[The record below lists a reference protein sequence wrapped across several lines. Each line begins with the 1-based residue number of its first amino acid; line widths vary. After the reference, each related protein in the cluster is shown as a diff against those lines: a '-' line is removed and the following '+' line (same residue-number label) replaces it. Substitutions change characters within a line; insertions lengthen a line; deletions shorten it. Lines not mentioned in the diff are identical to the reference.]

1 MVTVVYCF
9 AGFFPSYF
17 GHHHGLGGHGPPP
30 PVPPVMDPAL
40 SPWGAAA
47 NPHFAAAAMAA
58 AAAEHLRSNPVAA
71 AAAFHHHL
79 HHNPFY
85 PPLSQAS
92 QVSSGLGGQS
102 RTSSLLPPHLAS
114 LGTASGAAN
123 SLVPPTPQSV
133 PEDKSDKRSIISNSG
148 KAPSSAAAAASTA
161 VSATCWRPASSSVG
175 TSSSTLSDQ
184 IQNTTSSKRAFLFTL
199 Y

>member
-1 MVTVVYCF
+1 
-9 AGFFPSYF
+9 
-17 GHHHGLGGHGPPP
+17 
-30 PVPPVMDPAL
+30 MDPAL
-40 SPWGAAA
+40 SPWGAASAA

-85 PPLSQAS
+85 PPVSQAAA
-92 QVSSGLGGQS
+92 SSSLAGIGGQ
-102 RTSSLLPPHLAS
+102 RSLLPPHLAS
-114 LGTASGAAN
+114 GPAN
-123 SLVPPTPQSV
+123 SLVPPPSQPALPQSV
-133 PEDKSDKRSIISNSG
+133 PEDKSDKRSIISSG
-148 KAPSSAAAAASTA
+148 SKAPGSASAAVHQSAA
-161 VSATCWRPASSSVG
+161 SATCWRPAV

-184 IQNTTSSKRAFLFTL
+184 IQNTTSSKNCSFYTL